1 MKTLFALACMT
12 PLFGEDAR
20 TILQKMA
27 AAYSSLDAIA
37 IEAEREESVR
47 AGAGGGSSNA
57 ETHLA
62 LKGPEKVRVMTKSG
76 EREQLLV
83 SDGES
88 TWRAFPK
95 QKVWAVEKVAA
106 VSLDDDDG
114 DNNGVPRDMLGSAKV
129 QLLQRYPLIAK
140 MAIDPEIVKEESV
153 KAGGKKIDCYVIK
166 TLVNKDRNELWIDK
180 VTHLVVQHKQQGSV
194 KTNLGATEVSVTTKL
209 KSFKLNS
216 AVDDSLFAFEAPA
229 KWKETEK
236 LDFPG
241 EARLLTIGSRASAF
255 ALKNLEGETVSLD
268 AFAGKVVVLD
278 FWATWCPPCRAEM
291 PHLDKLYKELAPRGL
306 QLLSISTEDKG
317 TLNGFMKKNK
327 YSMPVLVDDKRDVT
341 RKYGIRAFPTLYI
354 VDRQGVVRES
364 LVGSRSEAA
373 LRKSMIALLDK

>member
-1 MKTLFALACMT
+1 MKTLFAFACIAS
-12 PLFGEDAR
+12 LSAEDAR
-20 TILQKMA
+20 AILQKMA
-27 AAYSSLDAIA
+27 AAYGGLDAVA
-37 IEAEREESVR
+37 IEAEREETVR
-47 AGAGGGSSNA
+47 AGAGGGSSNI

-62 LKGPEKVRVMTKSG
+62 LKGPEKVRVLSKKA
-76 EREQLLV
+76 ENEQLLV

-88 TWRAFPK
+88 TWRALPK

-114 DNNGVPRDMLGSAKV
+114 DNGGVPRDLLGSAKV

-140 MAIDPEIVKEESV
+140 MAIDPEVVKEESV
-153 KAGGKKIDCYVIK
+153 KVGGKKVDCYVIK
-166 TLVNKDRNELWIDK
+166 MMVNKDRNELWIDK
-180 VTHLVVQHKQQGSV
+180 ATHIVVQHKQQGSV
-194 KTNLGATEVSVTTKL
+194 KTNLGVTEIAVTTKL

-216 AVDDSLFAFEAPA
+216 AVEDSLFAFEAPA
-229 KWKETEK
+229 KWKEAEK

-241 EARLLTIGSRASAF
+241 EARLLSIGSRASSF
-255 ALKNLEGETVSLD
+255 ALKNLDGETVSME
-268 AFAGKVVVLD
+268 AFNGKVVVLD

-317 TLNGFMKKNK
+317 TLSGFMKKNK

-364 LVGSRSEAA
+364 LVGSRSEGE
-373 LRKSMIALLDK
+373 LRKAMIALLDK